1 MIDKT
6 VYPDGRDYTCDDC
19 KKVTARFISID
30 VARKQGGWCVV
41 RGRDDC
47 YCPSCAPRH
56 RHVGRGGAKNH
67 KSQLPKGWAQPSLL
81 ELVDNI

>member
-19 KKVTARFISID
+19 KKVKARFISID
-30 VARKQGGWCVV
+30 VARQQFGWCVV
-41 RGRDDC
+41 RERDEC

-56 RHVGRGGAKNH
+56 RHVGRGGAKKTTH
-67 KSQLPKGWAQPSLL
+67 TSWLPASCTQIKIENL
-81 ELVDNI
+81 E